1 MEAEKVELE
10 KENEFTWK
18 ISKTGQMKVPALVY
32 ASEKLLEKIR
42 QDMTLEQ
49 IKNVACLKGIQKHA
63 IALPDAHQGYG
74 FPIGGVAAFD
84 MKEGVISPGGVG
96 YDINCGVRMLRTDMM
111 VDDLLKKKNE
121 IIEELFRQ
129 IPAGVGKGG
138 STKLT
143 QDVLMNVLEKG
154 PEWAVKEGYGTKEDL
169 KRTEEDGRMKDADSS
184 KVSTKAIAR
193 GMPQLGTLG
202 AGNHFIEL
210 QKVDKIYDE
219 KVAKA
224 FGIEKE
230 EQVTMMIHCGSR
242 GLGHQVASDYIQSM
256 ENKFGIEGLP
266 DRELINAPIQ
276 SDMGQDYYKAMCCAI
291 NYAFANRHLI
301 MHWARESFAK
311 VFGSS
316 KGMDMVYDVCHNIA
330 KFEKHKIDGKNVN
343 VCIHRKGATRSFGPG
358 REEIPEIYRKVGQPV
373 IIPGSMGTASYL
385 LVGTEKAEE
394 VSFGSTA
401 HGAGRVMSRHAAMK
415 LKRGE
420 QVKRDLE
427 AKGITVKGASWKG
440 LAEEM
445 PEAYKDIDEVVRVS
459 DSLGLAKKVVRV
471 VPVEVIKG

>member
-1 MEAEKVELE
+1 MESEKVELE

-32 ASEKLLEKIR
+32 ASEKLLEKIK
-42 QDMTLEQ
+42 QDMTLQQ
-49 IKNVACLKGIQKHA
+49 IKNVACLKGIQEHA

-84 MKEGVISPGGVG
+84 MNEGVISPGGVG

-111 VDDLLKKKNE
+111 ADDLLKKKNE
-121 IIEELFRQ
+121 IIEELFKE

-143 QDVLMNVLEKG
+143 HDVLMNVLEKG

-184 KVSTKAIAR
+184 KVSKKAIAR

-230 EQVTMMIHCGSR
+230 GQVTMMIHCGSR

-301 MHWARESFAK
+301 MHWARESFEK
-311 VFGSS
+311 IFGSS

-358 REEIPEIYRKVGQPV
+358 REEIPETYRKV
-373 IIPGSMGTASYL
+373 
-385 LVGTEKAEE
+385 
-394 VSFGSTA
+394 
-401 HGAGRVMSRHAAMK
+401 
-415 LKRGE
+415 
-420 QVKRDLE
+420 
-427 AKGITVKGASWKG
+427 
-440 LAEEM
+440 
-445 PEAYKDIDEVVRVS
+445 
-459 DSLGLAKKVVRV
+459 SLS
-471 VPVEVIKG
+471 

>member
-1 MEAEKVELE
+1 MESEKVELE

-42 QDMTLEQ
+42 QDMTLQQ

-63 IALPDAHQGYG
+63 VALPDAHQGYG

-84 MKEGVISPGGVG
+84 MNEGVISPGGVG

-111 VDDLLKKKNE
+111 ADDLLKKKNE
-121 IIEELFRQ
+121 ILEELFRQ

-184 KVSTKAIAR
+184 KVSKKAIAR

-224 FGIEKE
+224 FGIEK
-230 EQVTMMIHCGSR
+230 
-242 GLGHQVASDYIQSM
+242 
-256 ENKFGIEGLP
+256 
-266 DRELINAPIQ
+266 
-276 SDMGQDYYKAMCCAI
+276 
-291 NYAFANRHLI
+291 
-301 MHWARESFAK
+301 
-311 VFGSS
+311 
-316 KGMDMVYDVCHNIA
+316 
-330 KFEKHKIDGKNVN
+330 
-343 VCIHRKGATRSFGPG
+343 G
-358 REEIPEIYRKVGQPV
+358 RLQ
-373 IIPGSMGTASYL
+373 
-385 LVGTEKAEE
+385 
-394 VSFGSTA
+394 
-401 HGAGRVMSRHAAMK
+401 
-415 LKRGE
+415 
-420 QVKRDLE
+420 
-427 AKGITVKGASWKG
+427 
-440 LAEEM
+440 
-445 PEAYKDIDEVVRVS
+445 
-459 DSLGLAKKVVRV
+459 
-471 VPVEVIKG
+471 